1 MSLKRKIVKT
11 KLDDDI
17 LTVNVDVAVIDSNED
32 KVYKNYSE
40 DEKELE
46 EVDNVVATTFDID
59 KDYTDLNQ
67 YKYTFNYDKDNNNY
81 YLVSIELVK

>member
-17 LTVNVDVAVIDSNED
+17 LTVNVAVAVIDSNED

-67 YKYTFNYDKDNNNY
+67 YKYYF
-81 YLVSIELVK
+81 LF